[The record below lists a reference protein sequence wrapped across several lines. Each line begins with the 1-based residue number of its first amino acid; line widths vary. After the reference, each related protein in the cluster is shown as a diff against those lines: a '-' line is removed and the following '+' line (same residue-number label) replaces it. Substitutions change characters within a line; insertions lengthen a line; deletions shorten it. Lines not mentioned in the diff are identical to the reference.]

1 MVILQ
6 EVAYTPAS
14 NVAYKFAMCGFDA
27 THNSGSLN
35 SNGFNLGVG
44 YRF

>member
-1 MVILQ
+1 
-6 EVAYTPAS
+6 
-14 NVAYKFAMCGFDA
+14 DA

>member
-1 MVILQ
+1 M
-6 EVAYTPAS
+6 AYTPVS
-14 NVAYKFAMCGFDA
+14 NVAINLGYEGADFDA

>member
-1 MVILQ
+1 
-6 EVAYTPAS
+6 
-14 NVAYKFAMCGFDA
+14 A